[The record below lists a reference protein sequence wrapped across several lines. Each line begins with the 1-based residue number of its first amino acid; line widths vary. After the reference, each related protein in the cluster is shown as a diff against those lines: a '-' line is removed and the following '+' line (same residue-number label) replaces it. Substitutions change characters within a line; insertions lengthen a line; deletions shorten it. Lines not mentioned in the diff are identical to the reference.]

1 MGVSS
6 SLPQGQNHTEGEE
19 TLKPRCRYDWPTL
32 HCFLRVE
39 GSEITRVWNRATTD
53 ASLTLPGDR
62 ALQDALLV
70 HGQIMNGGLLSALDY
85 IDYDE
90 IERGAVGLEYLGVES
105 AAAAL
110 KSALSVAFP
119 DGPVPA
125 DEREE
130 YTLGLPEPVLAR
142 IEGELHEAYDLEDAA
157 LFDAFARVY
166 RDRPKDFDPA

>member
-1 MGVSS
+1 
-6 SLPQGQNHTEGEE
+6 
-19 TLKPRCRYDWPTL
+19 
-32 HCFLRVE
+32 VE

-70 HGQIMNGGLLSALDY
+70 HGQIINGGLLSALDS
-85 IDYDE
+85 IDYYE
-90 IERGAVGLEYLGVES
+90 IERGAIGLEYLGIAS

-110 KSALSVAFP
+110 RSAVRVAFP

-130 YTLGLPEPVLAR
+130 NTLGLPEPVLER
-142 IEGELHEAYDLEDAA
+142 IEGELSESYDLEDAA
-157 LFDAFARVY
+157 LYDAFARAY
-166 RDRPKDFDPA
+166 RDRPNAFGPT